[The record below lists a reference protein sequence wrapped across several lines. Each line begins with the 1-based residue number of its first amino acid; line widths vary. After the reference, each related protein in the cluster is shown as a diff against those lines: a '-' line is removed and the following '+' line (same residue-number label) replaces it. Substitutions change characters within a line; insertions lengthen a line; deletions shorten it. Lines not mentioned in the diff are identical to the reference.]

1 LVLANAYGRVLDYL
15 RGLPGRP
22 IVLDLG
28 ANIGIFSLLAAAAHK
43 DARVFAYEP
52 APPNLRMFHLN
63 RLANSTLSDRI
74 DVRPEAVGG
83 ETRTAE
89 FLYDDVNPSASGL
102 CCHKGTPFQ
111 VQIRSFAE
119 VLTSLP
125 GPVDVAK
132 IDIEGAEYE
141 ILEKTP
147 REFWERISVICM
159 EIHDIP
165 AVKVTLDGYLAR
177 MADYGYTYQLEP
189 VGTCTYF
196 LQRCR

>member
-1 LVLANAYGRVLDYL
+1 
-15 RGLPGRP
+15 
-22 IVLDLG
+22 LDLG

-43 DARVFAYEP
+43 HAQVFAYEP
-52 APPNLRMFHLN
+52 APPNLRMFDLN
-63 RLANSTLSDRI
+63 RLANPTLSDRI

-83 ETRTAE
+83 ETRTAK
-89 FLYDDVNPSASGL
+89 FLYNNANPPASGL
-102 CCHKGTPFQ
+102 CCNTGTPFR

-147 REFWERISVICM
+147 PEFWERVSVICI

-165 AVKVTLDGYLAR
+165 SLKGTLDGYLAR
-177 MADYGYTYQLEP
+177 MADYGYTHRLEP
-189 VGTCTYF
+189 VGTRTYF
-196 LQRCR
+196 LQRRR